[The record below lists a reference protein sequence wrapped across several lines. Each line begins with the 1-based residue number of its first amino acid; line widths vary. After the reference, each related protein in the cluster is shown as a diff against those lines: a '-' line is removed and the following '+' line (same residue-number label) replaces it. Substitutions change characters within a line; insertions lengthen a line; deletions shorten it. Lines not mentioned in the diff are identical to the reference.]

1 MKNLLITGFN
11 PFGGE
16 EINPAWEAVSILPK
30 IIGEYNIHPLLI
42 PTEFEN
48 AFPRILDAA
57 KTIRP
62 DVIISVGQAGG
73 RKDITPE
80 MVAIN
85 LKYAGIPDNA
95 GEMPK
100 DEPVAADGPDA
111 YFATIP
117 VRKMADAIRHA
128 GLPGSVSYSAGTFV
142 CNTVMYSV
150 LHHYKNTDV
159 KAGFIHV
166 PYLPEQA
173 KNGQP
178 YMTLQD
184 ICRALETAI
193 LAL

>member
-1 MKNLLITGFN
+1 MGPMESLK
-11 PFGGE
+11 
-16 EINPAWEAVSILPK
+16 S
-30 IIGEYNIHPLLI
+30 
-42 PTEFEN
+42 
-48 AFPRILDAA
+48 AFSL
-57 KTIRP
+57 T
-62 DVIISVGQAGG
+62 
-73 RKDITPE
+73 
-80 MVAIN
+80 
-85 LKYAGIPDNA
+85 L

-173 KNGQP
+173 ERNNKKSS
-178 YMTLQD
+178 MSLEA
-184 ICRALETAI
+184 IHRALHLAI
-193 LAL
+193 EAIISVEDSLL